1 MTSAGKCTTRP
12 HRACGELDRLVRL
25 RPTTGAAAHDAEQRK
40 ASDGDGCS
48 GERAKTLDDALYRV
62 QEQGTVGIVP
72 HHGRETAADIDVQGP
87 LMTTV
92 IDGCRFW
99 KGRLKEATVSFRCYV
114 WMQCMHGR

>member
-1 MTSAGKCTTRP
+1 MMQSSARHGM
-12 HRACGELDRLVRL
+12 VM
-25 RPTTGAAAHDAEQRK
+25 DAL
-40 ASDGDGCS
+40 
-48 GERAKTLDDALYRV
+48 ERTKTLEDALYKV

-99 KGRLKEATVSFRCYV
+99 KGRLKEATVSGAMSGCSACVEGEQAWQLTRPMEVALPVGERGNGCGSS
-114 WMQCMHGR
+114 CGD